1 MSIEPDYKNYS
12 TSELKEAMGSIDR
25 GSYPER
31 FKTIESELLK
41 RQPVVVNE
49 ENPIQEKSIEKP
61 AVSIVTKTD
70 GKIVH
75 FIIRLWC
82 VGLFYLPYTDLYDAY
97 FEGTT
102 YTRYHGLI
110 TYSSDPMLFTI
121 EIGKSI
127 FFAAILILGFIK
139 NPFDYKA
146 LISKPNKRLNSDND

>member
-25 GSYPER
+25 VSYPKR

-49 ENPIQEKSIEKP
+49 ENP

-82 VGLFYLPYTDLYDAY
+82 VGLFYLPYSDLYEAY

-102 YTRYHGLI
+102 YTRHHGLI
-110 TYSSDPMLFTI
+110 TYSSEPILFTI
-121 EIGKSI
+121 EIGQSI

>member
-12 TSELKEAMGSIDR
+12 TAELEEAMGSIDR
-25 GSYPER
+25 ASYPER

-41 RQPVVVNE
+41 SQPVVVNE

-61 AVSIVTKTD
+61 TVPIVTKTD

-82 VGLFYLPYTDLYDAY
+82 VGLFYIPYNDLYEAY

-102 YTRYHGLI
+102 YTRHHGLI
-110 TYSSDPMLFTI
+110 TYSSEPILFTI

-146 LISKPNKRLNSDND
+146 LISKPYKRLWRQ